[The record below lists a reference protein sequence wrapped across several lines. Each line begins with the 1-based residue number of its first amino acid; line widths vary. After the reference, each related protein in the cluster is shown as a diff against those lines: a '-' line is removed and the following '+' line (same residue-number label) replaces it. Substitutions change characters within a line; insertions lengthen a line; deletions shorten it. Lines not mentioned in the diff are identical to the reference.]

1 MLENLNVLEILR
13 LGFVGIAF
21 LLAGLAYLLL
31 RREQERAEPRAGML
45 RPIYGFMVFALV
57 LAAASLYTQTRPP
70 PGPAA
75 ELRAYRET
83 LARLDGLIDAKVEFE
98 MADPNASPA
107 LKIMAG
113 RGDLA

>member
-45 RPIYGFMVFALV
+45 RPIYVFMGFALV
-57 LAAASLYTQTRPP
+57 LAAASLYTQIRPP
-70 PGPAA
+70 PGS
-75 ELRAYRET
+75 
-83 LARLDGLIDAKVEFE
+83 
-98 MADPNASPA
+98 SPSPRSLPPWRTPPPLPSA
-107 LKIMAG
+107 VSWPSSWT
-113 RGDLA
+113 